1 MKIIYFNIN
10 GIFGIILKFF
20 IVVIWKEIKNLIK
33 NENKWIFF
41 YFAGVVGV
49 LGELVLDWGV
59 EFVLEFG
66 RGLCLFMVFK
76 L

>member
-10 GIFGIILKFF
+10 SIFGIILKFF
-20 IVVIWKEIKNLIK
+20 IVVIWKEINNLIK
-33 NENKWIFF
+33 NENNWIFF

>member
-20 IVVIWKEIKNLIK
+20 IVVIWKEINNLIK
-33 NENKWIFF
+33 NENNWIFF

>member
-20 IVVIWKEIKNLIK
+20 IVVIWKEIKNLII
-33 NENKWIFF
+33 NENNWIFF
-41 YFAGVVGV
+41 YFVGVVGV

>member
-20 IVVIWKEIKNLIK
+20 IVVIWKEINNLIK

>member
-20 IVVIWKEIKNLIK
+20 IVVILGYDRLKILIE
-33 NENKWIFF
+33 NENNWIFF

-49 LGELVLDWGV
+49 LGELVLD
-59 EFVLEFG
+59 
-66 RGLCLFMVFK
+66 
-76 L
+76 

>member
-1 MKIIYFNIN
+1 MKRD
-10 GIFGIILKFF
+10 K
-20 IVVIWKEIKNLIK
+20 KNLIK
-33 NENKWIFF
+33 NENNWIFF

>member
-10 GIFGIILKFF
+10 SIFGIILKFL

-33 NENKWIFF
+33 NENNWIFF

>member
-10 GIFGIILKFF
+10 SIFGIILKFF
-20 IVVIWKEIKNLIK
+20 IVVIWKEINNLIK

>member
-10 GIFGIILKFF
+10 SIFGIILKFF

-33 NENKWIFF
+33 NENNWIFF